1 MTIATPGDETILTAD
16 YADTSEAL
24 AGSEA
29 ATVNTGGLLAEPT
42 NDEDESALPD
52 WLRESRARAWREFQT
67 LALPAR
73 TEQAWRFSTLGKID
87 LKNYQPAQP
96 ISETVREKLIA
107 RSAGNRDSAGLMVFA
122 NDRLIAREVYAAEL
136 AAQGVLWLPLDE
148 AARAHGDLFRRHFMT
163 QEILLGSKK
172 FAALHAARVRAGTF
186 LYVPKNVE
194 VALPLEV
201 FHWLGGGAGSAVFPH
216 TLLIA
221 EAGSKVTLVD
231 YYESERADAGGF
243 ACGVNDLVVG
253 PGAQV
258 TYLCAQNWN
267 EKTVSFQIN
276 TTTVERDAKVT
287 SLHLNLGA
295 AYARLESLSRLV
307 GAGGRSDMLAATVA
321 NGTQEFDQRTL
332 QDHVA
337 PHTTSD
343 LLYKNSLSD
352 TARTIFAGL
361 IRVEPQA
368 QATDAYQ
375 KVRNLLLSEEAEANS
390 MPGLEILA
398 DEVRCTHGA
407 TSGAVDAEEMF
418 YLLSRGIDPLTAR
431 QLIVFGFLNEI
442 VERLGDERVAGK
454 LTELLRAKF
463 ERLHAERRQQRS
475 NNSAAVAAAA

>member
-1 MTIATPGDETILTAD
+1 
-16 YADTSEAL
+16 
-24 AGSEA
+24 
-29 ATVNTGGLLAEPT
+29 
-42 NDEDESALPD
+42 
-52 WLRESRARAWREFQT
+52 
-67 LALPAR
+67 
-73 TEQAWRFSTLGKID
+73 
-87 LKNYQPAQP
+87 
-96 ISETVREKLIA
+96 
-107 RSAGNRDSAGLMVFA
+107 AGLMVFA
-122 NDRLIAREVYAAEL
+122 DDRLIAREVYAAEL

-201 FHWLGGGAGSAVFPH
+201 FHWLGGGTGSAVFPH

-407 TSGAVDAEEMF
+407 TSGSVEAEEMF

-463 ERLHAERRQQRS
+463 ERLHAERRQQR
-475 NNSAAVAAAA
+475 NNSSAVAAAA